1 MIDEQQEKNW
11 YGSAHRTLRH
21 FCRWQYEHNH
31 PNDDHPL
38 HYDTAILLTKI
49 DLCSKNDYNP
59 NNEMDRN
66 VNWRRTMAKI
76 TRSSCDTLGLA
87 HSGQIC
93 DPETSCAI
101 VEDNGLSA
109 AFTIAHELG
118 HLYVEIIIIL
128 ENNNNGFFIGLVYH
142 MMMRNNVNDS
152 MNKQMMIQIINDQ
165 NLMLWCE

>member
-1 MIDEQQEKNW
+1 MDEQPENNW
-11 YGSAHRTLRH
+11 YGSAHKTLRH

-31 PNDDHPL
+31 HDDKHQL

-59 NNEMDRN
+59 NPNHHHHHHHNDN
-66 VNWRRTMAKI
+66 DYRRTTTTSTSS
-76 TRSSCDTLGLA
+76 TRSSSCDTLGLA

-118 HLYVEIIIIL
+118 HL
-128 ENNNNGFFIGLVYH
+128 
-142 MMMRNNVNDS
+142 
-152 MNKQMMIQIINDQ
+152 
-165 NLMLWCE
+165 